1 MKLRNFSVLLFA
13 TLLQAAPGP
22 KETLEQVLARM
33 DRAASQFHA
42 MTAQVTYLTHTDI
55 LNEDNKE
62 TGTATMKKVRPDEV
76 QGLVEFVT
84 PDRKTVTFEKRRMQ
98 VYYPKIKTVQ
108 VFEVSKSADPV
119 KFVLIGFGISGTE
132 LAKDYDV
139 SVLPNDAPA
148 GEDLIRLL
156 LVPKSAEAKQYMT
169 KVELWIPALGDPY
182 PLREK
187 ITQPSNDYRL
197 VTYSDLKIN
206 PPLKADAL
214 QPKLPPGVKTEYPG
228 K

>member
-169 KVELWIPALGDPY
+169 KVELWIPTAGDPY

-206 PPLKADAL
+206 PPLRADAL